1 MPIQNTGSDEVF
13 TYWDS
18 LRHGRAAPSRA
29 QIDPSALRRRL
40 PDLFMLD
47 WDGPQLKFRL
57 GGTRVCE
64 LFGHE
69 LRDTRFLSLWMDASH
84 DSANEAALAA
94 LRMEE
99 AVLVEIMLS
108 TAEDEIA
115 FEMLLMPLRSP
126 SGVVDR
132 LLGCFMPLVASR
144 RITPL
149 ASASMTLVHWSPVNA
164 RAVERDEEET
174 DLSRDSLFRRLT
186 PQRLAQIARDTLR
199 W

>member
-1 MPIQNTGSDEVF
+1 MQSTRSNEVF
-13 TYWDS
+13 TYWNS

-29 QIDPSALRRRL
+29 QIDPSALRHRL

-47 WDGPQLKFRL
+47 WEGPQLKFRL

-69 LRDTRFLSLWMDASH
+69 LRDTRFLSLWVKGSY

-99 AVLVEIMLS
+99 AVLMDIVLS
-108 TAEDEIA
+108 TVEDA
-115 FEMLLMPLRSP
+115 VACEMLLMPLRSP

-132 LLGCFMPLVASR
+132 LLGCFMPLVTAH

-149 ASASMTLVHWSPVNA
+149 AGASMTLARWSPVNA
-164 RAVERDEEET
+164 QAAEQEEEET
-174 DLSRDSLFRRLT
+174 DLPHDSLFRRLT
-186 PQRLAQIARDTLR
+186 PQRLAQMARDTLR